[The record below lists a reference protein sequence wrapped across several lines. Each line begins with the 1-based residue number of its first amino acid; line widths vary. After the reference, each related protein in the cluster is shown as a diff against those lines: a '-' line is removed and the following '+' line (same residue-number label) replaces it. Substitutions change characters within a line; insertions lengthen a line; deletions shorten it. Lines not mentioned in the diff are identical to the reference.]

1 MKVGT
6 SPSPL
11 PEEQREELAA
21 RTEQKQHLFLW
32 TNIAEEEGRW
42 AVGVPR
48 LL

>member
-11 PEEQREELAA
+11 PEKQREELAA
-21 RTEQKQHLFLW
+21 RTEQKQHLFVW
-32 TNIAEEEGRW
+32 TNIAEVEGRW

-48 LL
+48 PL

>member
-6 SPSPL
+6 SPSLL

-21 RTEQKQHLFLW
+21 RTEQKQHLFVW
-32 TNIAEEEGRW
+32 TNIAEEEGRG
-42 AVGVPR
+42 AVGVSR

>member
-1 MKVGT
+1 MKMGT

-11 PEEQREELAA
+11 PKEQREELAA
-21 RTEQKQHLFLW
+21 RTEQKQHLFMW